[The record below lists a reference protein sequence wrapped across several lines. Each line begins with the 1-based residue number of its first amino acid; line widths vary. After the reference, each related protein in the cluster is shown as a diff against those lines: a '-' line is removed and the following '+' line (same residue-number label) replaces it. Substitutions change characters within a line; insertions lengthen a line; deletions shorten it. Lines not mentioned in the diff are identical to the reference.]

1 MKKTLAIIGA
11 RPQFIKHFAFE
22 RVARNKIDLITLH
35 TGQHYDDNM
44 SDVFFRQ
51 FGMQTPTYLLNHG
64 GGNHGEQ
71 TGKMLI
77 DIEKIILSEKPDA
90 VIVYGDTNST
100 LAGALV
106 ASKLHIPLF
115 HVEAGLRSYN
125 KTMPEEINRILTDHV
140 SSLLF
145 ATSDVAIKNLGNEG
159 ITENVILVGDIMK
172 DLIRYVVENH
182 KIGEK
187 KYENYYYAT
196 IHRPYNTDNPE
207 RLSYI
212 MSSLNST
219 GKKVVFSLHP
229 RTKKILVDNK
239 IDISKFSNLI
249 IIDPQAYINNLS
261 FLYHSNG
268 LITDS
273 GGMQKEAYW
282 LKRKCIT
289 IRTETE
295 WTETVEL
302 KGNILLFDELNDIG
316 NQLEQLPS
324 GWDESLYGD
333 GRTAEKILNHII
345 YYFQ

>member
-1 MKKTLAIIGA
+1 
-11 RPQFIKHFAFE
+11 
-22 RVARNKIDLITLH
+22 
-35 TGQHYDDNM
+35 
-44 SDVFFRQ
+44 
-51 FGMQTPTYLLNHG
+51 
-64 GGNHGEQ
+64 
-71 TGKMLI
+71 
-77 DIEKIILSEKPDA
+77 
-90 VIVYGDTNST
+90 
-100 LAGALV
+100 
-106 ASKLHIPLF
+106 
-115 HVEAGLRSYN
+115 
-125 KTMPEEINRILTDHV
+125 
-140 SSLLF
+140 
-145 ATSDVAIKNLGNEG
+145 
-159 ITENVILVGDIMK
+159 
-172 DLIRYVVENH
+172 
-182 KIGEK
+182 
-187 KYENYYYAT
+187 
-196 IHRPYNTDNPE
+196 
-207 RLSYI
+207 

-249 IIDPQAYINNLS
+249 IIDPQAYIDNLS

-282 LKRKCIT
+282 LKKKCVT

-324 GWDESLYGD
+324 DWDESLYGD

-345 YYFQ
+345 NYF